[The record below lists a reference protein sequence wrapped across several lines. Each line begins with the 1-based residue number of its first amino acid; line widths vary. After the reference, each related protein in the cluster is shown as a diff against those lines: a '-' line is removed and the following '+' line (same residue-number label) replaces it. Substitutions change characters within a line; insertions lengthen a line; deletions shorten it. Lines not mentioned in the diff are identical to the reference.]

1 MRNVI
6 IIEIAVLCVSIT
18 GSASGVITQE
28 QAEKL
33 ISAICKPSPS
43 IFDITLNL
51 FLQDY
56 TKNEKDLR
64 ERFENKYEKIYG
76 SMTTNLVPD
85 KESFI
90 RDEITYFMKEQ
101 QQGGRKE
108 TYRIRFDANNLRTD
122 ISYDWACSQIKFPDA
137 NQNIDFNI
145 SFDSSIIE
153 TPDQNGHFNRY
164 SYDYF
169 IKSSSI
175 EKPTAR
181 KSYNRREWII
191 NLALVPPYITLKTKL
206 GIPPTEGYK
215 LNTAQFNQLC
225 SGKLNGINIVIEND
239 EFFPETRDKIKLS
252 FYPENPKRPIT
263 KTVIVC
269 DKNDYSRVYYCGISK
284 LSLVESTWSDFD
296 SQDYPH
302 NITIMEYDTNV
313 NLKKRVIYQ
322 VLDVNLNTPIP
333 KKVFEFNPPKDY
345 EIREFDPNGAK
356 KIIRYKAGYEGG
368 IEKFFKAE
376 EENDVNALKEL
387 LGHEEGKIRALSLRS
402 LGFLLAQKPDE
413 LKAAALTLKNDP
425 NQTVREEAQQILT
438 RIERLKSAEPNKK

>member
-43 IFDITLNL
+43 IFDITFNL

-76 SMTTNLVPD
+76 SMATNLVPD

-90 RDEITYFMKEQ
+90 RDQITYFMKKQ

-108 TYRIRFDANNLRTD
+108 AYRIRFDANNIRTD
-122 ISYDWACSQIKFPDA
+122 VSYSWPCSRINIPDE
-137 NQNIDFNI
+137 NQNKQTDFNI
-145 SFDSSIIE
+145 PFDSSIIE
-153 TPDQNGHFNRY
+153 TLDQNGHFKRY

-169 IKSSSI
+169 IKSASI
-175 EKPTAR
+175 LKSTAG
-181 KSYNRREWII
+181 KNYNRREWIR

-206 GIPPTEGYK
+206 GIPPTQGYK

-284 LSLVESTWSDFD
+284 LSLVERTWSDFD
-296 SQDYPH
+296 SQNYPH
-302 NITIMEYDTNV
+302 NITRMEYDTNGI
-313 NLKKRVIYQ
+313 LKERVIYQ
-322 VLDVNLNTPIP
+322 ILDANLNTPFP
-333 KKVFEFNPPKDY
+333 KEVFEFNPPKDY

-387 LGHEEGKIRALSLRS
+387 LGHEDGKIRSRSLRS
-402 LGFLLAQKPDE
+402 LGFLLAKKPDE
-413 LKAAALTLKNDP
+413 LKAAVLPLKNDP
-425 NQTVREEAQQILT
+425 NQTVRDEAKKILA
-438 RIERLKSAEPNKK
+438 RIESAEPNKK